1 MTEPT
6 WTVTRAQLI
15 DALANIEV
23 HPVLLT
29 GRDKGVAVADDM
41 ADAILSQLPQADAGM
56 VTVRRTAVESA
67 LRALDSAL
75 AVTTQGPELI
85 LLPSARMHL
94 DGALAA
100 AGEAEA

>member
-6 WTVTRAQLI
+6 WTVTRSQLT

-23 HPVLLT
+23 RVSLT
-29 GRDKGVAVADDM
+29 GAAARKVNAESM
-41 ADAILSQLPQADAGM
+41 ADAILSQLPQADAAM